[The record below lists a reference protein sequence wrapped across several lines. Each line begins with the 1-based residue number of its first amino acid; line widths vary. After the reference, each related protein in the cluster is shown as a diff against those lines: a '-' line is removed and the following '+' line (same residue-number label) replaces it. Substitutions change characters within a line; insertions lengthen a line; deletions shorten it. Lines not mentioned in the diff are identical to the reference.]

1 MRKQSW
7 LAAVL
12 AIFLAGGI
20 AYGAGKISAEMG
32 KELFNDP
39 NLGGSPNESSCNS
52 CHAAGKGL
60 EQVTTSKKL
69 SRLINK
75 CLVDRMEGTKMDG
88 RIAAMRSLKKYILSL
103 NDK

>member
-1 MRKQSW
+1 MRKKSW
-7 LAAVL
+7 LAAVMV
-12 AIFLAGGI
+12 IFLVTGT
-20 AYGAGKISAEMG
+20 AYGAGKISVEIG

-39 NLGGSPNESSCNS
+39 NLSGSPNESSCNS

-75 CLVDRMEGTKMDG
+75 CLIDRMEGTKMDG

-103 NDK
+103 NSK